1 MQFSQNWNE
10 LSAVFPV
17 VSCECSVCYCS
28 TAERFL
34 AHVQGVDK
42 LAWCVLQ
49 PSSYPV
55 STFKDLY
62 SYWLTITELWCR
74 NSGRPSRDQE
84 PRYEFLK
91 FRFLSCFSSCIKIS
105 FFLSVLFLPIFKFF
119 LLFVVI
125 ISVLLCFI
133 SIFPLFFCLFSLF
146 PCSSSVFYF
155 CLPLFL
161 FVCLFSLFPC
171 SSSVFYFYL
180 PPFLLFVFFISLFFL
195 CVLFLSSPFSL
206 VCLFSLFPCSS
217 SVFYFY
223 LPLFLLFVY
232 SLYFLVLP
240 LCCIPIFLLFSC
252 SPYFL
257 VLPLYCISI
266 FPLFLL
272 FVLLISLFFVCVLFL
287 SSPLSFVYSPSF
299 ILPFCFISPY
309 LRTLLFVLL
318 ISLFFIVFYFCLPL
332 FLSFSLFPCS
342 SPLSYFYIPLFL
354 LFVLLISLFFLC
366 ILFLFSLFPLFFLLH
381 SFFLSV
387 LFLLILFICLL
398 LCSFFPCCTPLLPA
412 LSSCLSF
419 YSFPVPWKQ
428 TLSQTILLV
437 WLSAFQIIFLVRR
450 SLMYWKQ
457 LSMKIYFINRRH
469 LAASLNK
476 VPYMQNTLAD
486 CWQNAGKAND
496 TGSGGVGI
504 TPKYLHWTVMTQRGS
519 LL

>member
-133 SIFPLFFCLFSLF
+133 SIFPLFF
-146 PCSSSVFYF
+146 
-155 CLPLFL
+155 
-161 FVCLFSLFPC
+161 
-171 SSSVFYFYL
+171 
-180 PPFLLFVFFISLFFL
+180 
-195 CVLFLSSPFSL
+195 
-206 VCLFSLFPCSS
+206 CLFSLFPCSS